1 MLLIHWIVPPLI
13 GAVIG
18 YITNYIAIKML
29 FRPLT
34 PKMIFGRRVPFTP
47 GIIPRRKA
55 QLADAL
61 GKAVFAKFFNW
72 DDLEIVFLSEPF
84 AEEIA
89 RQVAAELH
97 STRTM
102 GELGPAV
109 PEAAAAR
116 MRAAL
121 ATRIRDRLVASGTA
135 RKMVISSAQAMSESE
150 TSRLMGN
157 LATAY
162 AGPIAD
168 QLEAQ
173 LASEG
178 QTLIAEMLAEEG
190 ASLAEEPV
198 ERLTEALFENERV
211 LIDGI
216 KAVYLR
222 FMRKNVRPI
231 VESIDI
237 VTQIT
242 GKMNLMSAGEV
253 ESLVLDIVAR
263 ELRMVVWFGALLGAV
278 IGTVNIFL

>member
-1 MLLIHWIVPPLI
+1 MLIHWIAPPLI

-34 PKMIFGRRVPFTP
+34 PKMIFGRRLPFTP

-84 AEEIA
+84 AEKIA
-89 RQVAAELH
+89 CQVAAELR

-150 TSRLMGN
+150 TGRLMGN

-178 QTLIAEMLAEEG
+178 QTLIAEILAEEG
-190 ASLAEEPV
+190 TSLAEEPV
-198 ERLTEALFENERV
+198 GRLTEVLFENERV

>member
-1 MLLIHWIVPPLI
+1 MLIRWIAPPLI
-13 GAVIG
+13 GAIIG

-34 PKMIFGRRVPFTP
+34 PKTLFGRRVPFTP

-84 AEEIA
+84 AEE
-89 RQVAAELH
+89 VACQAATELRG
-97 STRTM
+97 SQTL
-102 GELGPAV
+102 GEWGPPI
-109 PEAAAAR
+109 PEDAADR
-116 MRAAL
+116 LRDAL
-121 ATRIRDRLVASGTA
+121 ALRIRDRLVASGAA
-135 RKMVISSAQAMSESE
+135 RKMVISSAKALSESE
-150 TSRLMGN
+150 TNRLMGN
-157 LATAY
+157 LASAY

-168 QLEAQ
+168 QLEAR
-173 LASEG
+173 LASDG
-178 QTLIAEMLAEEG
+178 PTLIAEMLAEEG
-190 ASLAEEPV
+190 KALSEESV
-198 ERLTEALFENERV
+198 GRLTKALFEDERV

-222 FMRKNVRPI
+222 FMQKKVRPI

>member
-1 MLLIHWIVPPLI
+1 MLIHWIAPPLI

-34 PKMIFGRRVPFTP
+34 PKMIFGRRLPFTP

-84 AEEIA
+84 AEKIA
-89 RQVAAELH
+89 CQVAAELR

-102 GELGPAV
+102 GELEPAV

-150 TSRLMGN
+150 TGRLMGN

-168 QLEAQ
+168 QL
-173 LASEG
+173 ASEG

-190 ASLAEEPV
+190 TSLAEEPV
-198 ERLTEALFENERV
+198 GRLTEVLFENERV